1 MAQTKRKPLTVKQ
14 TAAKYDKTI
23 KDAEKLYKKTL
34 KGIPKKDRVPFQ
46 ETKDFKVLN
55 KRKSNAVWRVKNR
68 AYDLERKQKQR
79 VEIKK
84 KQQVAGPKFV
94 ILSDGPFFEVM
105 SYTSKGNSLL
115 YDHATKL
122 KTKKQ
127 KYLGIIKFQ
136 KTTYK
141 YQTIDGFFDRVREL
155 YKYARKVDSGLMAQ
169 ISEYSDPTLFAQMV
183 EIFADESEFEQ
194 V

>member
-1 MAQTKRKPLTVKQ
+1 MGKQKPKPLTPKQ
-14 TAAKYDKTI
+14 TASKYEKTI
-23 KDAEKLYKKTL
+23 KEAEKIYKKGQ
-34 KGIPKKDRVPFQ
+34 KGTPKKDRVPFQ
-46 ETKDFKVLN
+46 ETKDFKILN
-55 KRKSNAVWRVKNR
+55 KRKSNAVWRSKNR
-68 AYDLERKQKQR
+68 DYDLERKQKQR

-84 KQQVAGPKFV
+84 KQQTAGPRFV

-127 KYLGIIKFQ
+127 KYLGIIKFK

-155 YKYARKVDSGLMAQ
+155 YKYARKSDSGLMAQ
-169 ISEYSDPTLFAQMV
+169 ISEYSDPNLFAQMV
-183 EIFADESEFEQ
+183 EIFADENELEE
-194 V
+194 